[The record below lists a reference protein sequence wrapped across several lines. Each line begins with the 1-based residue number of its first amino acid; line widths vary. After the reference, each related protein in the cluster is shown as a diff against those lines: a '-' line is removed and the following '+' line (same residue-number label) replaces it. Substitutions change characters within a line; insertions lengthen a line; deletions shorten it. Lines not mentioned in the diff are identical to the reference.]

1 MLGNLWPHFLRSV
14 TAVRARV
21 LAALCPVEGNEVAG
35 CAAGPSSPGAV
46 GADAAGADAPRQHE
60 ELMIVL
66 LNTVLLTRDSRAA
79 AARLGHADA
88 LVARLT
94 RALPSAHAARGLKR
108 LLEDSESFAFG
119 ARCRRS
125 STPSCARGAH

>member
-1 MLGNLWPHFLRSV
+1 MCIRDSGDCAP
-14 TAVRARV
+14 
-21 LAALCPVEGNEVAG
+21 PGP
-35 CAAGPSSPGAV
+35 AAGGAPDD
-46 GADAAGADAPRQHE
+46 GECA

-119 ARCRRS
+119 ARAAGDRARQ
-125 STPSCARGAH
+125 AVRGAHEPRRRG